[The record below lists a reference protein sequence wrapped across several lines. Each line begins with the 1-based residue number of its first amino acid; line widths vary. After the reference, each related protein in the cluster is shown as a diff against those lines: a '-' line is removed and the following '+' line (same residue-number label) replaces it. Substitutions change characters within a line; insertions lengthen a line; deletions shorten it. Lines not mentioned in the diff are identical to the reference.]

1 MIIKDYKYMDSTDGI
16 HYTINVDGIELEMH
30 HEKTEYGSVRHTDIY
45 DFLDEVADFDHLEAE
60 LIQDF
65 VSFQNHL
72 LMYGVGFIFK
82 NAEEME

>member
-1 MIIKDYKYMDSTDGI
+1 MIIKDYKYMNSTGGI
-16 HYTINVDGIELEMH
+16 RYTINVDGIELEMH

-45 DFLDEVADFDHLEAE
+45 DFLDELADFDHLEAE

-65 VSFQNHL
+65 VSFQNNL